1 MDAFGGPPGRGRR
14 LSAEE
19 LQRIERFVAGE
30 LIPAEA
36 DAFAQWVEADPA
48 RRRLVD
54 ALTECW
60 RGDGPA
66 APTFDIDAMW
76 ARTLPRMRERRR
88 ILSLMRHDADR
99 SPARTT
105 SSRIPAV
112 AAAAIMLAA
121 LGVTGR
127 IALNRLR
134 QPPAPPPVAMR
145 EFSTRRGQRASLQLD
160 DGTQLVLGAVTT
172 VHIPD
177 DYGDRTRDVYL
188 DGEAYFVVRHDSALP
203 FAVYTG
209 HAIVRDIGTRFSI
222 TAYGN
227 GMPTRVVVVEGEVRV
242 AHVELHQN
250 DLAIVDS
257 SGQSAK
263 VQHGVNASTTIGWTQ
278 GHLSLEATPFREV
291 AASVSRWY
299 DLDIQIAD
307 SALGRQPL
315 TVTFGSEST
324 HQVLDALALLTQTR
338 YEQHGRTV
346 IFHALP
352 LPGP

>member
-1 MDAFGGPPGRGRR
+1 MDTFGGPSGRGNR

-30 LIPAEA
+30 LTPAEA
-36 DAFAQWVEADPA
+36 DAFAQWIEADPA
-48 RRRLVD
+48 RHRLVETL
-54 ALTECW
+54 AELW
-60 RGDGPA
+60 SGDGPA
-66 APTFDIDAMW
+66 APTFDVDAMW
-76 ARTLPRMRERRR
+76 ARSLPRVRERRR

-99 SPARTT
+99 SPVRARW
-105 SSRIPAV
+105 SRIPA
-112 AAAAIMLAA
+112 AAAAAVLLLA
-121 LGVTGR
+121 LGVAGR
-127 IALNRLR
+127 IAVNRIR
-134 QPPAPPPVAMR
+134 QPPAPTLVAMR

-160 DGTQLVLGAVTT
+160 DGTQLVLGAATT

-177 DYGDRTRDVYL
+177 DYGDRTRDIYL

-203 FAVYTG
+203 FAVHTG
-209 HAIVRDIGTRFSI
+209 HAIVRDIGTRFAV

-242 AHVELHQN
+242 AHVELRQN

-257 SGQSAK
+257 TGQAAA
-263 VQHGVNASTTIGWTQ
+263 VRHGVNASTAIGWTQ

-291 AASVSRWY
+291 AASLSRWY
-299 DLDIQIAD
+299 DLDIQLAD
-307 SALGRQPL
+307 PALGRQPL

-324 HQVLDALALLTQTR
+324 HQVLDALALLTRTR

-346 IFHALP
+346 IFYVLA
-352 LPGP
+352 GS